1 MSNFGDSP
9 DIGDSPERSGIN
21 SGNNLSTSIDSE
33 ETALSKYEHELER
46 MINESLINGQD
57 LYTQKLF
64 NAFQNAAKSVTK
76 MFRERSNG
84 TANWNTF
91 HAAAGSVTMLYK
103 ESLDALK
110 DTVQL
115 GIINGEQRKTKELL
129 CWARRKQRRHIRTEE
144 VYDYLIGRPPY
155 RFASRPYN
163 SNNSLSLTEIGS
175 TNSGT
180 THSSSLRR
188 QDSATELT
196 TTIPTTTTT
205 NQNQPIVDDLQTFR
219 QALVMHDIDNANR
232 NVHSNSYRHQ
242 SPSPPSTAQQLESFV
257 RQQVADHLAR
267 KRDWHSAD
275 FGSTSSD
282 FQKPKRGRHM

>member
-9 DIGDSPERSGIN
+9 DIGDSPERSGIHSN
-21 SGNNLSTSIDSE
+21 TNLSSSIDSE

-46 MINESLINGQD
+46 MMTESLANGQD
-57 LYTQKLF
+57 LHTQKLF
-64 NAFQNAAKSVTK
+64 IAFQNAAKSVTK

-110 DTVQL
+110 DATQL
-115 GIINGEQRKTKELL
+115 GIIHGEQRKTKELI

-155 RFASRPYN
+155 RFVSRPYANN
-163 SNNSLSLTEIGS
+163 SNSSLLTSEIGS

-180 THSSSLRR
+180 TASGLRR
-188 QDSATELT
+188 QEST
-196 TTIPTTTTT
+196 TDIST
-205 NQNQPIVDDLQTFR
+205 NSNQPVVDDLQTFR

-232 NVHSNSYRHQ
+232 TVHSNSTSNSNYRHQ
-242 SPSPPSTAQQLESFV
+242 SPPPTTTAQQLESFV

-275 FGSTSSD
+275 LFNGSMSSD

>member
-9 DIGDSPERSGIN
+9 DIGDSPERTGIN
-21 SGNNLSTSIDSE
+21 SNTNLSSSIDSE

-46 MINESLINGQD
+46 MMNESLANGQD
-57 LYTQKLF
+57 SYTQKLF
-64 NAFQNAAKSVTK
+64 IAFQNAAKAVTK

-110 DTVQL
+110 DATQL
-115 GIINGEQRKTKELL
+115 GIIHGEQRKTKELI

-155 RFASRPYN
+155 RFVSRPYPNN
-163 SNNSLSLTEIGS
+163 SNSSLLTSEIGS

-180 THSSSLRR
+180 TASALRR
-188 QDSATELT
+188 QEST
-196 TTIPTTTTT
+196 TDIST
-205 NQNQPIVDDLQTFR
+205 NSNQPVVDDLQTFR

-232 NVHSNSYRHQ
+232 TVHSSSTSNSNYRHQ
-242 SPSPPSTAQQLESFV
+242 SPPPTTTAQQLESFV

-275 FGSTSSD
+275 LFNGSMTSD

>member
-1 MSNFGDSP
+1 MSNFGDST
-9 DIGDSPERSGIN
+9 DIRDSPERTGI
-21 SGNNLSTSIDSE
+21 SSSNNLSSSIDSE

-46 MINESLINGQD
+46 MINESLVNGQD

-64 NAFQNAAKSVTK
+64 IAFQNAAKAVTK

-163 SNNSLSLTEIGS
+163 SNSSLSTTEIGS

-180 THSSSLRR
+180 TNSSSLRR
-188 QDSATELT
+188 QDSATEL
-196 TTIPTTTTT
+196 TT

-242 SPSPPSTAQQLESFV
+242 SPSPPTTAQQLESFV

-275 FGSTSSD
+275 LFNGSNASD

>member
-9 DIGDSPERSGIN
+9 DIRDSPERTNITSA
-21 SGNNLSTSIDSE
+21 SNLSSSSSIDNE

-46 MINESLINGQD
+46 MMNESLVNGQD

-64 NAFQNAAKSVTK
+64 IAFQNAAKAVTK

-110 DTVQL
+110 DAVQL

-163 SNNSLSLTEIGS
+163 YNSSSTITEIGS

-180 THSSSLRR
+180 TNSSSLRR
-188 QDSATELT
+188 QE
-196 TTIPTTTTT
+196 TTTTT
-205 NQNQPIVDDLQTFR
+205 ENPNQPVVDDLQTFR

-232 NVHSNSYRHQ
+232 NVHTNSNTYRHQ
-242 SPSPPSTAQQLESFV
+242 SPPPSTTSQQLESFV

-275 FGSTSSD
+275 LFNGTNSTD